1 MDKEIESYINQ
12 IVNTIDCDHVEKQE
26 IIDEMK
32 DHIFLLKQEHRQ
44 NGKSEKEAVQ
54 LALADFGNQK
64 SIAHGYNQSIFPF
77 YRLYKVSSWLL
88 FSLFTLVVLWQLII
102 GRLLERVMNY
112 ANGYVDNFYFFSREA
127 QMSFFNFNLSEWGM
141 NVNIIPF
148 KTTITY
154 LLGADRFNLDIII
167 TNTIGNI
174 LIFLPLG
181 LLLPVLFKHC
191 RLFSVVTI
199 TAITASFSIELLQ
212 FFLQVGQFD
221 IDDIILN
228 TMGAM
233 VGYLMFKTI
242 FKVNLFIKEANLK
255 LNKG

>member
-1 MDKEIESYINQ
+1 MDKEIESYIKQ
-12 IVNTIDCDHVEKQE
+12 IVNTIDCNHVEKQE
-26 IIDEMK
+26 IIDEMT
-32 DHIFLLKQEHRQ
+32 DHILLLKQEHML

-77 YRLYKVSSWLL
+77 YRLFKVSSWLL
-88 FSLFTLVVLWQLII
+88 FSLFALVVSWKLIF

-112 ANGYVDNFYFFSREA
+112 ANGYGYNFYFFSREE
-127 QMSFFNFNLSEWGM
+127 QMSFFNFNFSEWGM
-141 NVNIIPF
+141 NLNIIPF
-148 KTTITY
+148 KTTINY
-154 LLGADRFNLDIII
+154 LLNADLFNLDIII

-181 LLLPVLFKHC
+181 LLLPVLFKQC

-233 VGYLMFKTI
+233 IGYLMYKTI
-242 FKVNLFIKEANLK
+242 LNVNLFIRKANLK